1 MSRVCKKKILFFVVL
16 LLLDLEYRSS
26 GFSTEGRAYQYPEV
40 WYELRDS
47 PLVVFVTTDYEVASH
62 RKLVLV
68 KCCVVLIS

>member
-1 MSRVCKKKILFFVVL
+1 MVCRGFVKKIFFVL